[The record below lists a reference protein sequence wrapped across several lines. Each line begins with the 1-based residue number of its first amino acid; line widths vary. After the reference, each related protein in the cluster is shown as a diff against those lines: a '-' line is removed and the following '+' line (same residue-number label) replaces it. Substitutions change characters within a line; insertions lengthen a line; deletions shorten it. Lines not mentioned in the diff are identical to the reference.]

1 MKQKFILTI
10 QQHWEK
16 EKQKN
21 KIQKTQ
27 QFFQPIN
34 PKKKKILLLKTQT
47 FFVFHLICFFGVKNR
62 LPYKTTF
69 QALTSVFLLGSNTNL
84 IRDSLIDINSGNSVF
99 NLVASSSLLL
109 LGATITLAC
118 SSNVKFFQVKLG
130 SM

>member
-34 PKKKKILLLKTQT
+34 PKKKRY
-47 FFVFHLICFFGVKNR
+47 FF
-62 LPYKTTF
+62 
-69 QALTSVFLLGSNTNL
+69 
-84 IRDSLIDINSGNSVF
+84 
-99 NLVASSSLLL
+99 
-109 LGATITLAC
+109 
-118 SSNVKFFQVKLG
+118 
-130 SM
+130 